1 MSRAFQLE
9 RLANRSFYR
18 CPNDPRR
25 VQLMGKNDNKV
36 MCGCGK
42 PNPASSVSEAVTGNA
57 VHHSVGLL
65 SRATAEDYLNWMEE
79 KYPPKRGEA

>member
-9 RLANRSFYR
+9 RLADRSFYR

-25 VQLMGKNDNKV
+25 VQLMGENDNKV

-42 PNPASSVSEAVTGNA
+42 PNPAAGVIESVTGGE
-57 VHHSVGLL
+57 VHHVASIL
-65 SRATAEDYLNWMEE
+65 SPATAEDYLNWMEE
-79 KYPPKRGEA
+79 KYLPKRGE